1 MKERII
7 VTGANG
13 QLGKQMVEEL
23 SPDLYEVYPFD
34 KNALDITN
42 MSQVMHIMKHIHP
55 HVIIHCAAYTKVDA
69 AEEEE
74 DLAYLVNAIGTR
86 NVAAVAQ
93 NLGAKFVYIS
103 TDYVFPG
110 DKVNG
115 YHEFHQ
121 PAPINIYGASKY
133 AGEQFVKDLHN
144 QYFIIRT
151 SWLYGKYG
159 NNFVKTMMRLGEER
173 ESVSVVADQIGS
185 PTYVTDLIT
194 VIKKLIVTSLY
205 GTYHVSNSGSC
216 SWYEFAK
223 EIFSQSNK
231 QVKIL
236 PVSTEEFGAKAPRP
250 KYSIFQHK
258 MLQLNGF
265 SKMPSWEEGLERFF
279 IETKSH

>member
-34 KNALDITN
+34 KNGLDITN
-42 MSQVMHIMKHIHP
+42 MSQVMYILKQIHP

-86 NVAAVAQ
+86 NVAVVAQ

-159 NNFVKTMMRLGEER
+159 NNFVKTMIRLGEEK
-173 ESVSVVADQIGS
+173 ESLSIVADQVGS
-185 PTYVTDLIT
+185 PTYVKNLIA
-194 VIKKLIVTSLY
+194 VIKNLIDTSLY

-250 KYSIFQHK
+250 KYSIFQHR
-258 MLQLNGF
+258 MLHLNGF
-265 SKMPSWEEGLERFF
+265 SQMPSWEEGLESFF

>member
-34 KNALDITN
+34 KNGLDITN
-42 MSQVMHIMKHIHP
+42 MSQVMYILKQIHP

-86 NVAAVAQ
+86 NVAVVAQ

-159 NNFVKTMMRLGEER
+159 NNFVKTMMRLGEEK
-173 ESVSVVADQIGS
+173 ESLSIVADQVGS
-185 PTYVTDLIT
+185 PTYVKDLIA

-216 SWYEFAK
+216 SWYELAK

-231 QVKIL
+231 QVKVFS
-236 PVSTEEFGAKAPRP
+236 VSTEEFGAKAPRP
-250 KYSIFQHK
+250 KCSIFQHK

-265 SKMPSWEEGLERFF
+265 SKMPSWEEGLKRFF

>member
-34 KNALDITN
+34 KNGLDITN
-42 MSQVMHIMKHIHP
+42 MSQVMYILKQIHP

-86 NVAAVAQ
+86 NVAVVAQ

-159 NNFVKTMMRLGEER
+159 NNFVKTMMRLGEEK
-173 ESVSVVADQIGS
+173 ESLSIVADQVGS
-185 PTYVTDLIT
+185 PTYVKSLIA
-194 VIKKLIVTSLY
+194 VIKNLIVTSLY

-231 QVKIL
+231 QVKVL

-250 KYSIFQHK
+250 KYSIFQHR
-258 MLQLNGF
+258 MLHLNGF
-265 SKMPSWEEGLERFF
+265 SQMPSWEEGLESFF

>member
-34 KNALDITN
+34 KNGLDITN
-42 MSQVMHIMKHIHP
+42 MSQVMRILKQIHP

-74 DLAYLVNAIGTR
+74 ELAYLVNAIGTR
-86 NVAAVAQ
+86 NVAVVSQ

-110 DKVNG
+110 NRMDG
-115 YHEFHQ
+115 YHEFYT
-121 PAPINIYGASKY
+121 PAPVNVYGASKY
-133 AGEQFVKDLHN
+133 AGELFVKDLHN

-159 NNFVKTMMRLGEER
+159 NNFVKNMMRLGEEK
-173 ESVSVVADQIGS
+173 ESLSIVADQVGS
-185 PTYVTDLIT
+185 PTYVKDLIA

-231 QVKIL
+231 QVKVF
-236 PVSTEEFGAKAPRP
+236 PVSTEEFGAKVPRP
-250 KYSIFQHK
+250 KCSIFQHK

-265 SKMPSWEEGLERFF
+265 SKMPSWEEGLKRFF

>member
-34 KNALDITN
+34 KNGLDITN
-42 MSQVMHIMKHIHP
+42 MSQVMYILKQIHP

-86 NVAAVAQ
+86 NVAVVAQ

-159 NNFVKTMMRLGEER
+159 NNFVKTMMRLGEEK
-173 ESVSVVADQIGS
+173 ESLSIVADQVGS
-185 PTYVTDLIT
+185 PTYVQDLIA

-216 SWYEFAK
+216 SWYELAK

-231 QVKIL
+231 QVKIFS
-236 PVSTEEFGAKAPRP
+236 VSTEEFGAKAPRP
-250 KYSIFQHK
+250 KCSIFQHK

-265 SKMPSWEEGLERFF
+265 SKMPSWEEGLKRFF